1 MAKTVASLVLA
12 SVALGACATAA
23 PPRWERPGVGDQSS
37 AWDASDCGAISWTEA
52 ERLHPYEPTQQTGT
66 LTVDS
71 DWMRQRQRV
80 DNERFADANRFFA
93 LCMQNRGYTKVEPPR
108 R

>member
-1 MAKTVASLVLA
+1 MLMSLALA
-12 SVALGACATAA
+12 ACATTA
-23 PPRWERPGVGDQSS
+23 PPRWERPGVSEQSS
-37 AWDASDCGAISWTEA
+37 AWDASDCSAVSWTEA
-52 ERLHPYEPTQQTGT
+52 ERLHPYEPTQATGT
-66 LTVDS
+66 VTVDS

-93 LCMQNRGYTKVEPPR
+93 LCMQNRGYSKVETPR